1 MAVRCG
7 TMPVPKQDEDWDEAT
22 DVVVVGSGFSGL
34 AAAIEARRGGAEV
47 VILEKLRTPGGNS
60 SISDGGIAAP
70 GTALQRRN
78 GIADSPEG
86 LYADMLK
93 AGLAMNHP
101 ELARTLAEGAR
112 EAFEWSSEYLGVEY
126 LDRVDLFGGH
136 SVPRCYTPRG
146 RTGAAMIR
154 RLLDKAAELG
164 LRVSCRAFMERLVQD
179 PAGRVCGVLVR
190 DDPGGKTP
198 FRGPVRAIRARR
210 GVVLAAGGFASDL
223 AFRMVQDPRL
233 TASIDSSNRPSATA
247 ETLVEALRIGAAPVQ
262 LSHIQLGP
270 WGSPDEKGY
279 GEGARF
285 ADYIL
290 FQHGILLDPGT
301 ASRFC
306 NELGDR
312 KTLADAILALGH
324 PCIGLVDA
332 AAVGQSGWSVD
343 RCLRQGVVKSFAT
356 LADFATAYGLH
367 PGRLASAV
375 QGFND
380 GFQQQRD
387 PAFGKPLLPEAGP
400 VVTPPFHGI
409 RLWPKV
415 HYTMGGIRIDPGAA
429 VLDLAGRAIPGLF
442 AAGEVTGGVHGACRL
457 GSCSITECLVFGRIA
472 GRNAAAAGTATPG
485 TH

>member
-1 MAVRCG
+1 MAVQCG
-7 TMPVPKQDEDWDEAT
+7 TMPVRERADDWDETT

-34 AAAIEARRGGAEV
+34 AAAIEARNHGAAV
-47 VILEKLRTPGGNS
+47 VILEKLPTPGGNS
-60 SISDGGIAAP
+60 IISDGGIAAP
-70 GTALQRRN
+70 GTALQQRS
-78 GIADSPEG
+78 GIADSAER
-86 LYADMLK
+86 LYDDMLK
-93 AGLAMNHP
+93 AGLGMNHP
-101 ELARTLAEGAR
+101 ELARTLAEGAS
-112 EAFEWSSEYLGVEY
+112 EAFEWSCDYLGVEY
-126 LDRVDLFGGH
+126 LDRIDIFGGH

-164 LRVSCRAFMERLVQD
+164 LRVSCRAFMQRLVQD
-179 PAGRVCGVLVR
+179 PEGRVCGVLVR
-190 DDPGGKTP
+190 DDPGGKAP
-198 FRGPVRAIRARR
+198 DRGGVRAIKARQ
-210 GVVLAAGGFASDL
+210 GVVLAAGGFASDI

-233 TASIDSSNRPSATA
+233 TASIDSSSRPSATA

-279 GEGARF
+279 REGARF

-306 NELGDR
+306 NEMGDR
-312 KTLADAILALGH
+312 KTVADAMLALGH

-332 AAVGQSGWSVD
+332 GAVSQSGWSVD

-356 LADFATAYGLH
+356 LPEFAAAYGLQ
-367 PGRLASAV
+367 PACLALAV

-380 GFQQQRD
+380 CFQLGRD
-387 PAFGKPLLPEAGP
+387 PAFGRPLIPAVGP
-400 VVTPPFHGI
+400 IVTPPFHGM

-415 HYTMGGIRIDPGAA
+415 HYTMGGIRIDSRAA
-429 VLDLAGRAIPGLF
+429 VLDLAGRAIPGLY

-457 GSCSITECLVFGRIA
+457 GSCSIPECLVFGRIA
-472 GRNAAAAGTATPG
+472 GQNAAAAMDRHA
-485 TH
+485 